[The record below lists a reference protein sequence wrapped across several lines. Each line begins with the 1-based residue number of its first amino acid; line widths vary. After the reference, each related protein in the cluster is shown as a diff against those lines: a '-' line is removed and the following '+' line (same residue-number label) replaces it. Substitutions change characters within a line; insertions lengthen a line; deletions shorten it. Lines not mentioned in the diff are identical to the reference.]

1 MHPVFRR
8 LYGLLLALP
17 LLLAQGMAAA
27 EEKVFPPDQ
36 LDQLVAPIALYPDSV
51 VAQIMMASTYPLE
64 VVQAQRWRE
73 QNPDLK
79 DAELDSQGAAQGWDG
94 SVVSLLHFPDV
105 LKKMSDNLDWTQDL
119 GDAVLAQ
126 QQDVM
131 AAVQRMRKKAQEEGN
146 LQTTEQQKVV
156 VEQEVI
162 RIEPATEVVYVPSY
176 NPVVV
181 YGAPPPTPYYP
192 WYSYPPSYWYP
203 PGYALGAG
211 LIGFGL
217 GVAWA
222 DAVWGDCDWHG
233 GDININRNTNINRN
247 VNNINGK
254 WQHNTAHRQGVR
266 YKDNATR
273 QRYDQASR
281 QARDQRIARDTD
293 RGFDRGGAGTR
304 DQAGRRDG
312 GMGDRDVGGRTDR
325 GGSVG
330 DRAGA
335 STRDRGT
342 ASSRDRATS
351 SARDRGTAGSRDVGS
366 SSRASRSSSYDRG
379 GSAFSSSRSSG
390 ATRAASSR
398 GSASRSG
405 MSRGGGARG
414 GGGGRRR

>member
-1 MHPVFRR
+1 MNPTRR
-8 LYGLLLALP
+8 LFGLLLALP
-17 LLLAQGMAAA
+17 LLLVQVVAVA

-73 QNPDLK
+73 QNPNLK

-131 AAVQRMRKKAQEEGN
+131 SAVQRMRKKAQEEGN
-146 LQTTEQQKVV
+146 LQTTEQQKVI

-162 RIEPATEVVYVPSY
+162 RIEPATEVVYVPAY
-176 NPVVV
+176 NPTVV
-181 YGAPPPTPYYP
+181 YGGWAPPPYYP
-192 WYSYPPSYWYP
+192 MYSYPPSYWYP

-222 DAVWGDCDWHG
+222 DAVWGDCDWGH

-254 WQHNTAHRQGVR
+254 WQHNASHRQGVR
-266 YKDNATR
+266 YRDNSTR

-281 QARDQRIARDTD
+281 QARDQRIARDAD
-293 RGFDRGGAGTR
+293 RGFDRSGAGGRDGIGGDRGGAL
-304 DQAGRRDG
+304 
-312 GMGDRDVGGRTDR
+312 GDRDG
-325 GGSVG
+325 
-330 DRAGA
+330 
-335 STRDRGT
+335 
-342 ASSRDRATS
+342 ASSRDRDLASRDRGATAARDRGAAS
-351 SARDRGTAGSRDVGS
+351 SRDRGTSAARDRGTAGSRDVGS
-366 SSRASRSSSYDRG
+366 GSRASRGSSYDRG
-379 GSAFSSSRSSG
+379 GSAFSSSRSGSS
-390 ATRAASSR
+390 ARAASSR
-398 GSASRSG
+398 GSSSRSG
-405 MSRGGGARG
+405 MSRSGGARG

>member
-1 MHPVFRR
+1 MDSIRR
-8 LYGLLLALP
+8 LFGHFFTLALLLMP
-17 LLLAQGMAAA
+17 GMAAA

-36 LDQLVAPIALYPDSV
+36 LDQLVAPIALYPDKI

-64 VVQAQRWRE
+64 LVQAQRWLE
-73 QNPDLK
+73 QNPNLK
-79 DAELDSQGAAQGWDG
+79 DAELDTQGAAQGWDG

-126 QQDVM
+126 QKDVM
-131 AAVQRMRKKAQEEGN
+131 DAVQRMRKKAQEEGN
-146 LQTTEQQKVV
+146 LETTEQQKVI

-162 RIEPATEVVYVPSY
+162 RIEPVTEVVYVPSY

-203 PGYALGAG
+203 PGYTLAAG
-211 LIGFGL
+211 VIGFGL

-254 WQHNTAHRQGVR
+254 WQHNAEHRQGVR

-281 QARDQRIARDTD
+281 QARDQRIARDSD
-293 RGFDRGGAGTR
+293 RGFDRGGAG
-304 DQAGRRDG
+304 GRDG
-312 GMGDRDVGGRTDR
+312 IGGDRGLGGRTDGRTDR
-325 GGSVG
+325 GGTIG
-330 DRAGA
+330 DRGGAGA
-335 STRDRGT
+335 RDFG
-342 ASSRDRATS
+342 ASSSRDRGMVGTRDTG
-351 SARDRGTAGSRDVGS
+351 ARST
-366 SSRASRSSSYDRG
+366 SRASGYDRG
-379 GSAFSSSRSSG
+379 SGSAFSSSRSGS
-390 ATRAASSR
+390 ATRAASNR
-398 GSASRSG
+398 GYSSRSG
-405 MSRGGGARG
+405 GGMSRSGGRA
-414 GGGGRRR
+414 GGGGRR